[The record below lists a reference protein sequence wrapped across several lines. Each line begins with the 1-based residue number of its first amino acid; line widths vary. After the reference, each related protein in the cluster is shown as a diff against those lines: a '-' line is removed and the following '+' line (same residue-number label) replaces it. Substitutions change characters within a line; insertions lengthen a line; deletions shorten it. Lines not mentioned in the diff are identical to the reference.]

1 MIQKKKNEI
10 NFKFI
15 FAILMMH
22 EALVGM
28 DFKLANPTFPPGN
41 KFQMISTEIDPA
53 VTF

>member
-28 DFKLANPTFPPGN
+28 DFKLVKPDF
-41 KFQMISTEIDPA
+41 STGK
-53 VTF
+53 